1 MKQRIVLIGYRGS
14 GKSTVAALLAKMLHL
29 PMIQTDAL
37 IEASVG
43 QSISDFVAANGW
55 ASFRKIERDIIA
67 GLAPQQAAVIDCGG
81 GVVESAENMR
91 HLTQNAF
98 VVWVDC
104 APEVILQRLTA
115 AGNRPLLSEAD
126 PQTDILKNYRR
137 RQPLYQQYAH
147 LRVDT
152 TDTPPFDIADRI
164 CEALRTNPSND
175 TRASSEK

>member
-1 MKQRIVLIGYRGS
+1 MKQRVVLIGYRGS
-14 GKSTVAALLAKMLHL
+14 GKSTIAALLAEMLHL

-55 ASFRKIERDIIA
+55 ASFRKIESDIIA
-67 GLAPQQAAVIDCGG
+67 GLPSQQAVIVDCGG
-81 GVVESAENMR
+81 GVIESAENMQ
-91 HLTQNAF
+91 HLSKNAF

-104 APEVILQRLTA
+104 APDVILQRLTT
-115 AGNRPLLSEAD
+115 AGNRPLLSESD

-137 RQPLYQQYAH
+137 RQPLYRQYAH

-152 TDTPPFDIADRI
+152 THSTPFDIANSI
-164 CEALRTNPSND
+164 LEALRTDRSND